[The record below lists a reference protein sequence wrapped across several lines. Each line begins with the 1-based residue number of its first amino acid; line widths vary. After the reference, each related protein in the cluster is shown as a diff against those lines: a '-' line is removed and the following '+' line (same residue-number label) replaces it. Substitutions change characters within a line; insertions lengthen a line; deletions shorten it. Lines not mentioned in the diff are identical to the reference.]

1 MAYDLT
7 AAVKRKLNIT
17 WSDGE
22 TDMRIADVIA
32 TVAPAVARVVALDV
46 EPEEPT
52 AKLIEDAE
60 TRGLVVNACFY
71 EWSNALDEF
80 WGNYADDIQRCRIKH
95 ELEAARAETT

>member
-1 MAYDLT
+1 MAYDLN

-46 EPEEPT
+46 DS
-52 AKLIEDAE
+52 AKLTDDAE

-71 EWSNALDEF
+71 EWSHALDDF

-95 ELEAARAETT
+95 EMEAARVVPS